1 MQLNALLGKENPPAA
16 LSPPSDASLQSS
28 NLQLKNQSFLEPG
41 AEYLDPSAAVFLGRA
56 MNAESIASFLPTKAT
71 TDRLMDR
78 YWYACHPIC
87 RIIYRPVFEKRY
99 SLMWAQISVN
109 EEPSSSFVALTL
121 AALLSAAI
129 SLPEATVLEEYNIP
143 HNQLVDRVKT
153 SAEMVL
159 FKANFLRT
167 AKLET
172 LQAFVLYLVGTMLC
186 LKSCFFR
193 ANPRA
198 RFPYVE
204 ARYLVHILPL
214 REVL

>member
-1 MQLNALLGKENPPAA
+1 MNALLDEKESFAA
-16 LSPPSDASLQSS
+16 LSPASGDSS
-28 NLQLKNQSFLEPG
+28 QLPHLQLKNQSFLEPG

-56 MNAESIASFLPTKAT
+56 MNAESISSFLPTKTT

-87 RIIYRPVFEKRY
+87 RIIYRPVFEQRY
-99 SLMWAQISVN
+99 SLMWAQISIN

-129 SLPEATVLEEYNIP
+129 SLPEVTVFEEYNIP
-143 HNQLVDRVKT
+143 HNQLVDRIKT

-167 AKLET
+167 SKLET
-172 LQAFVLYLVGTMLC
+172 LQAFVLYLVGTMLS
-186 LKSCFFR
+186 LKSRLTC
-193 ANPRA
+193 ANSRV
-198 RFPYVE
+198 RFLSVE
-204 ARYLVHILPL
+204 VRCLGHILLLP
-214 REVL
+214 EVL